1 MFEIEYKG
9 ANCVTITT
17 KKVKIIIDPKL
28 SLVGLRDIPSKDAV
42 EISTEDRFATNNLEA
57 KLVIDGPGEYGIAD
71 FDILG
76 IPARRHI
83 DSETEGLNS
92 TMYRIKVGEARIGVV
107 GNIHNKLTDE
117 QLEELGVID
126 ILIIPV
132 GGNGYT
138 LDAVDAAKMVRVI
151 DPKIVLPI
159 HYADKSIKYEV
170 PQDELSLFV
179 TELSVPVETVSKFKF
194 KQLPVS
200 PSGLQIIEVTRS
212 S

>member
-17 KKVKIIIDPKL
+17 KKAKIIIDPKL

-170 PQDELSLFV
+170 PQDELNLFV